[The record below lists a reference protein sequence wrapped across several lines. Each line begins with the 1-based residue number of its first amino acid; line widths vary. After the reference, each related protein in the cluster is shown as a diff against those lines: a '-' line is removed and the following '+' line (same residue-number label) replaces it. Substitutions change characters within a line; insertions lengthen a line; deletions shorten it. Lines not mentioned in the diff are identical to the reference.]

1 MPADRP
7 ARQPVPP
14 PAPRRPHWGLAV
26 ASTVAVA
33 VGLIFVAWAKMETV
47 QITYRIAELRT
58 EEQDLA
64 NEQRR
69 LRAELAELRSPPRLD
84 ALAPALGLGK
94 PDAGQVFVVTEDP
107 DALEAALHGA
117 DAPSADAASADAP
130 SADGP
135 PPAAATPTGDSP

>member
-14 PAPRRPHWGLAV
+14 SRPTRPRWMAALVSCALV
-26 ASTVAVA
+26 AA
-33 VGLIFVAWAKMETV
+33 GLIFVAWAKMETV
-47 QITYRIAELRT
+47 QITYAIADLQA

-69 LRAELAELRSPPRLD
+69 LRAELAELRSPGRLEE
-84 ALAPALGLGK
+84 LAPDLGLRK

-107 DALEAALHGA
+107 DALEAALSSESNEPPGDAVPAEAGA
-117 DAPSADAASADAP
+117 P
-130 SADGP
+130 
-135 PPAAATPTGDSP
+135 

>member
-14 PAPRRPHWGLAV
+14 PPPRRPHWGWAV

-33 VGLIFVAWAKMETV
+33 AGLIFVAWAKVETV

-69 LRAELAELRSPPRLD
+69 LRAELAELRSPPRLE
-84 ALAPALGLGK
+84 ALAPDLGLRK

-107 DALEAALHGA
+107 DALKEALHGA
-117 DAPSADAASADAP
+117 AEEPSESTDAAVEP
-130 SADGP
+130 P
-135 PPAAATPTGDSP
+135 EPPAEGSL